1 MTDTIRTTV
10 RLPSSIQQQIET
22 LARARGISGVDV
34 VRSAVE
40 EYLRRVKTDRESAG
54 INLQRLALITE
65 FAQAGVDVLLRQ
77 LPDHKR
83 DEVIRTV
90 EQRMEQFHG
99 QK

>member
-1 MTDTIRTTV
+1 LTDTVRTTV
-10 RLPSSIQQQIET
+10 RLPSAIQQQIES
-22 LARARGISGVDV
+22 LAHARGISGVDI
-34 VRSAVE
+34 VRGAVE
-40 EYLRRVKTDRESAG
+40 EYLRRVETDRENAS
-54 INLQRLALITE
+54 INLQRIALITE

-77 LPDHKR
+77 LPDNKR

>member
-10 RLPSSIQQQIET
+10 RLPSSIQQQIEA

-34 VRSAVE
+34 VRSAIE
-40 EYLRRVKTDRESAG
+40 EYLQRVETDRESGG

-65 FAQAGVDVLLRQ
+65 FSQAGVDVLLRQ
-77 LPDHKR
+77 LPANKR